1 MVSNNSLPHPYFPR
15 DISLPHYVPNDKDVT
30 VLLGGFFAVVFAFIA
45 GVWIYSG
52 RSTKPKFSLLE
63 RVILCWFVMCGI
75 IHTFLE
81 GYFSIFHATIAGEM
95 TFLAQI
101 WKEYSKS
108 DSRYLTSDSFVLCM
122 ESITA
127 AVDGP
132 LSFLALAAFL
142 WNSSYRYIIQL
153 ALSICQL
160 YGDVLY
166 FMTEIKEDFPHG
178 DHRNP
183 MYFWF
188 YFVFMN
194 MLWIIMPLILIVQA
208 SMKLAQTQSFA
219 DRSLKQTKSEK
230 KRR

>member
-1 MVSNNSLPHPYFPR
+1 MVSNNLLPHPYFPT
-15 DISLPHYVPNDKDVT
+15 DISLQHYVPNDKALS
-30 VLLGGFFAVVFAFIA
+30 VLLGGFSGVLFTFIA

-52 RSTKPKFSLLE
+52 RSTKPTFSLLE
-63 RVILCWFVMCGI
+63 RVRLCWFVMCGV

-81 GYFSIFHATIAGEM
+81 GYLCVFHATIAGEM

-108 DSRYLTSDSFVLCM
+108 DSRYLTSDTFVICM

-127 AVDGP
+127 AVVGP
-132 LSFLALAAFL
+132 LAFLALAAFL

-160 YGDVLY
+160 YGVVLY
-166 FMTEIKEDFPHG
+166 FMTEIKEDFLHS
-178 DHRNP
+178 DHSNP
-183 MYFWF
+183 MYFWL
-188 YFVFMN
+188 YFAFMN
-194 MLWIIMPLILIVQA
+194 TLYIVVPLMLIVQA
-208 SMKLAQTQSFA
+208 TMKLAQSQSAA
-219 DRSLKQTKSEK
+219 DRSLKQTKREK